1 MARRFIEFNYNPQ
14 EGFTVRVNP
23 MRIKLVPDETRDHLM
38 AANKEMLLAMRSI
51 LDAAISR
58 MERREEAPRGPRRVE
73 VKQEGEARG

>member
-1 MARRFIEFNYNPQ
+1 MA
-14 EGFTVRVNP
+14 EGYRVAVVGATG
-23 MRIKLVPDETRDHLM
+23 MVGQ
-38 AANKEMLLAMRSI
+38 AMRSI